1 MESNK
6 TKFKVDIFQ
15 LPLDQKPKK
24 VSKEIKEAMKGVI
37 SAKKM
42 AKLKKD
48 AVNCPVLKEERGF
61 LECFVCK
68 SHIRRVKGV
77 VDCAGGSAELE
88 V

>member
-1 MESNK
+1 MELDE
-6 TKFKVDIFQ
+6 TKFKVDVFQ
-15 LPLDQKPKK
+15 IPEDQKPKK
-24 VSKEIKEAMKGVI
+24 VSKEMKEAMKGVI
-37 SAKKM
+37 SAKKI

-68 SHIRRVKGV
+68 SHIRRVKGI
-77 VDCAGGSAELE
+77 VDCAGGSTELD

>member
-1 MESNK
+1 MESDN
-6 TKFKVDIFQ
+6 TKFKVDIYQ
-15 LPLDQKPKK
+15 LPSDQKPKR
-24 VSKEIKEAMKGVI
+24 VAKEIMDAMIGVI
-37 SAKKM
+37 RAKKI
-42 AKLKKD
+42 AKLKKE